1 MIRKPSFTEALVP
14 LIAMILLLGIGYGKY
29 GLPIQALLLI
39 AAAIASIIA
48 KRVGYTWKDMIN
60 GISDKIHSSLPSL
73 FVMVCVGAMIAS
85 WMVSGTIPMMIYYG
99 IKIIDPQFLFVT
111 AFLVTAIISTFT
123 GTSFGSAGTAG
134 VAVMGIA
141 IALGVPLEIAAGAVI
156 SGAVFGDKLS
166 PFSDTTILAP
176 IAAGSELYE
185 HIRHMLYTTGAA
197 TITCLIAYTFIGF
210 SMPVET
216 MANPETVNAVLKN
229 LEALYSFNWIL
240 LLPPILVFYG
250 AYTKKPTIPML
261 LFSSL
266 LGIIFGMI
274 FQDFTL
280 KTAMMPFVNGFKVDM
295 LSSSSHVESVKA
307 ITTLLNRGGLMG
319 MMSTVLL
326 VFCAFA
332 FAGIFSKAGCIE
344 VILTKIV
351 NSITSVGNLIAATV
365 GSTLFMSIVTGSSY
379 LALLIPGE
387 MFKDLYKKF
396 GLEAKNLSRTLEDA
410 GTCAVPIVP
419 WSVAG
424 TYMTATLGVSTF
436 DYMPWAIL
444 CYSSMIFAI
453 LFGYTGFGIA
463 KIKNK

>member
-1 MIRKPSFTEALVP
+1 MIRKPTFTEALIP
-14 LIAMILLLGIGYGKY
+14 LLAMILLLGIGYGKY

-39 AAAIASIIA
+39 AAAVASIIA
-48 KRVGYTWKDMIN
+48 KRVGYEWKDMIN

-111 AFLVTAIISTFT
+111 AFLVTAVISTFT

-134 VAVMGIA
+134 VAIMGIA

-210 SMPVET
+210 SIPVEA
-216 MANPETVNAVLKN
+216 MANPETVDAVLKN
-229 LEALYSFNWIL
+229 LEQLYSFHWIL

-261 LFSSL
+261 LLSSL
-266 LGIIFGMI
+266 IGIVFGMI

-280 KTAMMPFVNGFKVDM
+280 KTAMMAFVNGF
-295 LSSSSHVESVKA
+295 
-307 ITTLLNRGGLMG
+307 R
-319 MMSTVLL
+319 
-326 VFCAFA
+326 
-332 FAGIFSKAGCIE
+332 
-344 VILTKIV
+344 
-351 NSITSVGNLIAATV
+351 
-365 GSTLFMSIVTGSSY
+365 
-379 LALLIPGE
+379 
-387 MFKDLYKKF
+387 
-396 GLEAKNLSRTLEDA
+396 
-410 GTCAVPIVP
+410 
-419 WSVAG
+419 
-424 TYMTATLGVSTF
+424 
-436 DYMPWAIL
+436 
-444 CYSSMIFAI
+444 
-453 LFGYTGFGIA
+453 
-463 KIKNK
+463 